1 MQANPRWFGGSWSA
15 KAARGSWH
23 PRVLGKLLII
33 KKHEAVGCWSELVR
47 RWDLKGD
54 QSGWQVR
61 VNR

>member
-47 RWDLKGD
+47 LRHVKGE
-54 QSGWQVR
+54 
-61 VNR
+61 